1 MAYDECFVHKQS
13 RVLSVWRSRFL
24 SFPSC
29 SPSCDLCPVTCRS
42 PLVFLHSEN
51 TRSISQETKS
61 EEQRWVV
68 LALWIKS
75 HSLLTLRCVN
85 PEKNKIADKNVSAV
99 MLGLLGAVKFNTCL
113 EIWTNSCALKWA
125 VVMVMWATLTSK
137 TSMLWWLEGIL
148 NNFSLSGWNLSA
160 SSSYRSPQDDI

>member
-1 MAYDECFVHKQS
+1 MFHTQTISC
-13 RVLSVWRSRFL
+13 SVCLTFWIPFISVML
-24 SFPSC
+24 SF
-29 SPSCDLCPVTCRS
+29 LW
-42 PLVFLHSEN
+42 PLPCNTLLSFGFLHLEN

-68 LALWIKS
+68 LALWIKG

-85 PEKNKIADKNVSAV
+85 PEENKIADKNVSAV
-99 MLGLLGAVKFNTCL
+99 MLGLLGAVKFNTWL
-113 EIWTNSCALKWA
+113 EIWTNSCALIWA

-160 SSSYRSPQDDI
+160 

>member
-1 MAYDECFVHKQS
+1 MFRTQTISCSVCLTFWIPFV
-13 RVLSVWRSRFL
+13 SVML
-24 SFPSC
+24 SF
-29 SPSCDLCPVTCRS
+29 LW
-42 PLVFLHSEN
+42 PLPCNMPLSFGFLHSEN

-99 MLGLLGAVKFNTCL
+99 MLGLLGAVKFNTWW
-113 EIWTNSCALKWA
+113 EIWTNSFALIWA
-125 VVMVMWATLTSK
+125 VVMLMWATLTSK